1 MDLVF
6 LETICTHALYASFL
20 PYFLSSFLPF
30 FLSSFLPQVRRMAGD
45 FMMDP
50 VVIYVGNVDALQAN
64 KDVTQTIH
72 VVQGLR
78 QKEQLLDGIIRAEEP
93 GSRIIIFCSTKRM
106 CDQVERTLNQV
117 R

>member
-1 MDLVF
+1 
-6 LETICTHALYASFL
+6 
-20 PYFLSSFLPF
+20 
-30 FLSSFLPQVRRMAGD
+30 MAGD

-117 R
+117 RE